1 MSSPNLRARLAAA
14 VADRLVVQAVH
25 LATWRKVDQRAAA
38 MAELRHYEA
47 LRHRAAQ
54 LRRHVLENLPRF
66 LDQFTAQLESRGVHV
81 HRAADAAAARRIIAE
96 IATTRGLKLAVKSK
110 SMTTEEVALNDALE
124 QAGVRVVE
132 TDLGEFIVQLDHDR
146 PSHIITPI
154 IHKDRR
160 QVAQTMAREL
170 GCEYTEDPTALAKI
184 ARRHLRDIFRR
195 CDLGI
200 TGVNFGVAET
210 GTLCL
215 VTNEGNGRLTVT
227 RPRVHVAL
235 LGIEKLVP
243 RLVDLPVFLKLL
255 ARSSTGQPLGAYT
268 TLITGP
274 RRPGD
279 ADGPQEVHVVLLDNG
294 RSDILAGPLPEVLR
308 CVRCGACLNACP
320 AYRNLGGHA
329 YNSVYPG
336 PIGSLLSPLLQGHA
350 HDELPR
356 VSSLC
361 GACQIAC
368 PVKIDIPALLVR
380 LRRLT
385 RDRQPWTK
393 RLGLAAWAWAMKWP
407 GLYRFGQALLRE
419 VLPDDGDGWA
429 TRGVGL
435 LRNWTV
441 QRDLPRPAARSF
453 RRLWDEELREEAAE
467 HVPGDCEA
475 ALRPATQDRE
485 APLRGEPLPPP
496 PDATLHE
503 VEVGTN
509 LPDRFATAAAAVGAR
524 VWRTDACG
532 LFAVIRDIL
541 REHAARSVFLEVQ
554 PATALTPERATEL
567 TGALTAAGVRVCT
580 APDDETLFS
589 ADAAVTGV
597 QAAVAETGTVVCVS
611 GAQSARGASLIP
623 PVHIALLSE
632 AQLVGDLFDLF
643 PRLAAG
649 ELPANVNLIT
659 GPSKTADI
667 EGVLVTGMHGP
678 GAVEVVLVRESCG
691 QRPASTSRLPE
702 NR

>member
-14 VADRLVVQAVH
+14 VADRRVVQAVH

-279 ADGPQEVHVVLLDNG
+279 ADGPQEVNVVLLEIG
-294 RSDILAGPLPEVLR
+294 R
-308 CVRCGACLNACP
+308 
-320 AYRNLGGHA
+320 
-329 YNSVYPG
+329 
-336 PIGSLLSPLLQGHA
+336 A
-350 HDELPR
+350 H
-356 VSSLC
+356 V
-361 GACQIAC
+361 
-368 PVKIDIPALLVR
+368 
-380 LRRLT
+380 
-385 RDRQPWTK
+385 
-393 RLGLAAWAWAMKWP
+393 
-407 GLYRFGQALLRE
+407 
-419 VLPDDGDGWA
+419 
-429 TRGVGL
+429 
-435 LRNWTV
+435 
-441 QRDLPRPAARSF
+441 
-453 RRLWDEELREEAAE
+453 
-467 HVPGDCEA
+467 
-475 ALRPATQDRE
+475 
-485 APLRGEPLPPP
+485 
-496 PDATLHE
+496 
-503 VEVGTN
+503 
-509 LPDRFATAAAAVGAR
+509 
-524 VWRTDACG
+524 
-532 LFAVIRDIL
+532 
-541 REHAARSVFLEVQ
+541 
-554 PATALTPERATEL
+554 
-567 TGALTAAGVRVCT
+567 
-580 APDDETLFS
+580 
-589 ADAAVTGV
+589 
-597 QAAVAETGTVVCVS
+597 
-611 GAQSARGASLIP
+611 
-623 PVHIALLSE
+623 
-632 AQLVGDLFDLF
+632 
-643 PRLAAG
+643 
-649 ELPANVNLIT
+649 
-659 GPSKTADI
+659 
-667 EGVLVTGMHGP
+667 
-678 GAVEVVLVRESCG
+678 
-691 QRPASTSRLPE
+691 
-702 NR
+702 